1 MVDHMEVVGAEAV
14 SQGARM
20 AEAEYLMVLGVTGMM
35 LATEGR
41 KGGKGNQRQCSSHS
55 HRPLLLYFF
64 PARRHCQA

>member
-1 MVDHMEVVGAEAV
+1 MEVVGAEAV

-20 AEAEYLMVLGVTGMM
+20 AEAEYLMELGAGGMM
-35 LATEGR
+35 LATEAR